1 MFCVLVERIKIIW
14 RMDIFGFLE
23 NNFINLI
30 VEWVFIIL
38 IGIILKMLNV
48 EKEFILVS
56 SSY

>member
-30 VEWVFIIL
+30 VEWVFIIF

>member
-48 EKEFILVS
+48 EKEFFLVS